1 MSVFEPLG
9 ETSSRDGLESNED
22 VVNMRMLAVMLLL
35 DGARLYCLGL
45 MFVHRLSIGGG
56 MASSAKLWNVVVTTV
71 RLSAR

>member
-35 DGARLYCLGL
+35 DGARLYCFG
-45 MFVHRLSIGGG
+45 FDVRSSIGGG